1 MLGQDLPQLPFGEA
15 VILGGGDEGDE
26 VAIRA
31 AEHPAMGLPV
41 HGAGEPLHG
50 GEGDVQGQAAPPVR
64 PHAASSTP
72 EDAVGWA
79 VSPAAFSAAW
89 ASARRR

>member
-1 MLGQDLPQLPFGEA
+1 
-15 VILGGGDEGDE
+15 
-26 VAIRA
+26 
-31 AEHPAMGLPV
+31 MGLPV

-89 ASARRR
+89 ASRQAQIVGHALGHPLHQALLVVLVTQTLQLPPRWS